1 MLVVGVVGVG
11 GLEEVELGVA
21 LVVGDDAALELGPV
35 LGDEDGGLLDDGAD
49 VGQRVDDADRVRVS
63 PAGPPSRREG
73 GVGGAVCCCL
83 SASPTAPPLPSGAGR
98 VRMGLTMAAAMGIG
112 VSAGR

>member
-1 MLVVGVVGVG
+1 MNLALPWLREMMRRSNSGPFLATKTAVFSTMARMSG
-11 GLEEVELGVA
+11 GGWMI
-21 LVVGDDAALELGPV
+21 PM
-35 LGDEDGGLLDDGAD
+35 
-49 VGQRVDDADRVRVS
+49 VRVWVATV
-63 PAGPPSRREG
+63 AGGSAFAPGG

-83 SASPTAPPLPSGAGR
+83 LASPTAPPLPSGAGR